1 MYFLDLYLL
10 NQIKYCLEIWGTDYD
25 KIKQTCLLAEKL
37 GYYGFFYGE
46 SLTDLDLDCWT
57 VLSTLV
63 PITKTIKL
71 GPVITYILPN
81 YRSIP
86 LLAKQSISFQDISDG
101 RLELRTG
108 SGSTLQFA
116 SSWWH
121 PYGIDYPI
129 ASKRISIFEEGIQL
143 LLKYFGKSNVL
154 ESEENGSSPFARD
167 LFTILD
173 NNDDW
178 EAIYH
183 NGKSHKEVGSIMIKP
198 KINIPITIAAKSKRM
213 MKIAAKYADIWEC
226 SYLSRTKFSLKNSQF
241 SEILGLKNE
250 GYLDLD
256 KSASHPK
263 RSIELDV
270 IIADSDQELE
280 YKKKIFALERRPG
293 ASNQITS
300 KGLVG
305 TPLDVKTK
313 VKEYINRGIDQFF
326 LAFQDPFDEKSIEL
340 FINTVNRI

>member
-25 KIKQTCLLAEKL
+25 KIKQTCLLVEKL

-46 SLTDLDLDCWT
+46 SLTNLDLDCWT

-63 PITKTIKL
+63 PITKTIRL

-86 LLAKQSISFQDISDG
+86 LLAKQSISFQDISAG

-108 SGSTLQFA
+108 SGATLQYA

-129 ASKRISIFEEGIQL
+129 ASKRISIFEECIQL

-154 ESEENGSSPFARD
+154 KNEENSSRFARD
-167 LFTILD
+167 LFTILE
-173 NNDDW
+173 NNTDW
-178 EAIYH
+178 EAVYH
-183 NGKSHKEVGSIMIKP
+183 NGKFHKEVGSIMIKP

-213 MKIAAKYADIWEC
+213 MKIAARYADIWEC
-226 SYLSRTKFSLKNSQF
+226 SYLSPTEFSLKNSQF
-241 SEILGLKNE
+241 SEILKFKNE
-250 GYLDLD
+250 SSLGLH
-256 KSASHPK
+256 KSSNHIK
-263 RSIELDV
+263 RSMELDV

-280 YKKKIFALERRPG
+280 YKKKNLALERGPG
-293 ASNQITS
+293 ASNHITS

-305 TPLDVKTK
+305 TPIDVKTK
-313 VKEYINRGIDQFF
+313 VNEYINRGIDQFF